1 METAATTF
9 CSSRLLGYG
18 VISIGLGLA
27 ANTFGNH
34 TMKYYD
40 INKDETYKHIS
51 ITAFCIGVVL
61 IAYGAANV
69 FLKDNMAMC
78 ALSML

>member
-1 METAATTF
+1 MESAAATF
-9 CSSRLLGYG
+9 CSNRLTIYG
-18 VISIGLGLA
+18 VFSIALGLVTNA
-27 ANTFGNH
+27 FGNY
-34 TMKYYD
+34 TMKFYD

-69 FLKDNMAMC
+69 LLKDNMAMC